1 LILLANGTTT
11 RTIIM
16 TDVTM
21 RADTK
26 QLAGAKAD
34 IANLLGVWVNAKKQ
48 TDHIARIEVSEKDGQ
63 VVIRPYGMAP
73 ESAEPIDWGEAVA
86 SPYVANGTTEVAG
99 FHAHYDLGAV
109 TTRIAANEKLGVLVL
124 QTYTSFRDDSGR
136 LSHYAREFF
145 HHPHADPSD
154 GAFAPGS
161 LAGEWI
167 NTDPAAEWITE
178 FTLVDKEDGTATLR
192 VTSAAEPGD
201 WGEAEARLYRDNLGK
216 PGFHAVYELAPYQAV
231 LAANSNQD
239 LIIVAGFLNPRGSG
253 QPAFI
258 RDFYYRR

>member
-1 LILLANGTTT
+1 
-11 RTIIM
+11 M

-48 TDHIARIEVSEKDGQ
+48 TDHISWIEVSEKDGA

-86 SPYVANGTTEVAG
+86 TPYVASGSTEVAG

-109 TTRIAANEKLGVLVL
+109 RTRIAANEKLGVLVL
-124 QTYTSFRDDSGR
+124 QTYTSFHDDSGR

-145 HHPHADPSD
+145 HHPHPEPSD
-154 GAFAPGS
+154 DAFGPDS
-161 LAGEWI
+161 LAGEWV
-167 NTDPAAEWITE
+167 NSDPATDWITGYHL
-178 FTLVDKEDGTATLR
+178 TDKGDGTATIR
-192 VTSAAEPGD
+192 VTAATEPYD
-201 WGEAEARLYRDNLGK
+201 WGEAQARLYRDNLDK
-216 PGFHAVYELAPYQAV
+216 PGFHAGYDLAPFQAV
-231 LAANSNQD
+231 LAANSNQG
-239 LIIVAGFLNPRGSG
+239 LIIIAGFMNPKGSG
-253 QPAFI
+253 RPAFN
-258 RDFYYRR
+258 REFFYRR